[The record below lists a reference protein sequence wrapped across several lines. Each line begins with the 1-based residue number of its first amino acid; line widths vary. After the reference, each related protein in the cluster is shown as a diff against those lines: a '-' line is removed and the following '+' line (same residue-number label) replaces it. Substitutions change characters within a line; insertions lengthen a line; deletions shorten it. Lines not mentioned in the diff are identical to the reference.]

1 MFKKVFQIILVF
13 IFMLSFNCYVY
24 SFNPKPKMEWL
35 KLNGSTTGIT
45 IAPNDT
51 VKIKWHGISKDDKS
65 YLSYQLSVN
74 GKCLTNFSSTTEY
87 ERKFTSYDKKYNTIK
102 VIAKSYYGKT
112 DSIIRYVTIKNSLNS
127 KPKIEWVKLNGNVA
141 PSIEIHPHDTVK
153 IKWHATDEEDD
164 ELQYDVSINH
174 ETAICEE
181 STKKSRTYR
190 FEEAKTYTF
199 KIKCEDDG
207 GKTDTVTKKIK
218 VKPFPNDH
226 KPKMEWIKINGSTD
240 YNIKIPLNTPVKI
253 TWYGTDQEDSKLNYR
268 LFIDNE
274 PVFDDVWNDKKS
286 YKTEFDE
293 SKLFKIKVI
302 CQDSGGKT
310 DTITKSFKV
319 TNNKPKM
326 EWLKLNGENNSIT
339 VYANNPVKIKW
350 HATDAE
356 DSELKYK
363 ISFFQVMI
371 SEIPFEFKS
380 HDLGN
385 DTSYT
390 FNLDRYSD
398 SLTVYNV
405 KVKCTDSNNQSDTMS
420 RTLSIKNT
428 PENFKPK
435 ISWIKLN
442 NINVPKLTVNPNASV
457 NIKWDATDSEDQKLK
472 YQLFIDG
479 KLQLQLFANNSISDT
494 WSEKKNLKLT
504 FSEPKTYKVK
514 VICKDNGGKTDSMTR
529 KIKVEEIKNTKP
541 KMEWL
546 KLNGQN
552 KGITI
557 PANKSVD
564 VKWLGTDKEEDKLKY
579 KLSYSRYK
587 LDLIHLYQNKAFTP
601 TFSTS
606 KTLNVFKES
615 GAYVIKV
622 TCMDPKGESDSITR
636 TIIVLDSN
644 TKPKM
649 EWLKLNGSSK
659 DIKIYSNDEVKIQ
672 WYGKDKEDNQIKY
685 QLDVK
690 NFYKGPWTSSKNK
703 TLTFK
708 NPKTY
713 KVKVT
718 CKDSKGKTDSVT
730 GKIIVKKSN
739 VSKPGMASSGAAK
752 AGMSKGTASKR
763 KNTKPK
769 MKWLKLNGKNK
780 QITIKPRQSVKVK
793 WQGTDKEDSKLK
805 YKLSCS
811 RYKQDLSRLLK
822 THKFPPTEKTSKTLK
837 IFKKP
842 GMYVVKVK
850 CTDKGKKYDSM
861 TGKILVKK

>member
-13 IFMLSFNCYVY
+13 VFMLSFTHSAY
-24 SFNPKPKMEWL
+24 SFN
-35 KLNGSTTGIT
+35 
-45 IAPNDT
+45 
-51 VKIKWHGISKDDKS
+51 H
-65 YLSYQLSVN
+65 
-74 GKCLTNFSSTTEY
+74 
-87 ERKFTSYDKKYNTIK
+87 
-102 VIAKSYYGKT
+102 
-112 DSIIRYVTIKNSLNS
+112 

-141 PSIEIHPHDTVK
+141 PSINIYPNDTVK
-153 IKWHATDEEDD
+153 IKWYATDDGEDS
-164 ELQYDVSINH
+164 ELEYEFSMDNDNTLFI
-174 ETAICEE
+174 E
-181 STKKSRTYR
+181 STEKSRTYK
-190 FEEAKTYTF
+190 FEKVKTYNV
-199 KIKCEDDG
+199 KIKCTDPE
-207 GKTDTVTKKIK
+207 GKSDTVIKKIK
-218 VKPFPNDH
+218 VKARPNDN

-240 YNIKIPLNTPVKI
+240 NNIKISANTPVKI
-253 TWYGTDQEDSKLNYR
+253 TWYGTDEEDSKLGYLCDVNNYPKFTT
-268 LFIDNE
+268 LT
-274 PVFDDVWNDKKS
+274 DKRK
-286 YKTEFDE
+286 YENTFYIPDR
-293 SKLFKIKVI
+293 IKVKVT
-302 CQDSGGKT
+302 CQDSGGRT
-310 DTITKSFKV
+310 DTMTKFFKIT
-319 TNNKPKM
+319 NDKPKM
-326 EWLKLNGENNSIT
+326 EWVKLNGEDKGIT
-339 VYANNPVKIKW
+339 VFSDSPVKIKW
-350 HATDAE
+350 HATDTE
-356 DSELKYK
+356 DSSLKYK
-363 ISFFQVMI
+363 VTYTKLSTDDSYINLG
-371 SEIPFEFKS
+371 EFYE
-380 HDLGN
+380 GYG
-385 DTSYT
+385 TSYT
-390 FNLDRYSD
+390 FNPDRTND
-398 SLTVYNV
+398 SMTIRVI
-405 KVKCTDSNNQSDTMS
+405 KVKCTDNGGNTD
-420 RTLSIKNT
+420 SITRRLTIKIT
-428 PENFKPK
+428 PENFKPNM
-435 ISWIKLN
+435 SWIKLN
-442 NINVPKLTVNPNASV
+442 NINVPKLTVNPNDSV

-472 YQLFIDG
+472 YQLFIDNE
-479 KLQLQLFANNSISDT
+479 LQSKLFANNSISDT
-494 WSEKKNLKLT
+494 WSEKKSLNITL
-504 FSEPKTYKVK
+504 SEPKTYKVK
-514 VICKDNGGKTDSMTR
+514 VTCKDSGGKTDSMTK
-529 KIKVEEIKNTKP
+529 KIKVEEIQNTKP

-615 GAYVIKV
+615 GAYIIKV
-622 TCMDPKGESDSITR
+622 TCMDPKGENDSITR
-636 TIIVLDSN
+636 KIIVLDSN

-659 DIKIYSNDEVKIQ
+659 DIQISSNDKVKIE
-672 WYGKDKEDNQIKY
+672 WYGKDKEDSQIKY
-685 QLDVK
+685 QLDV
-690 NFYKGPWTSSKNK
+690 NGIYKGPWTSSKKK
-703 TLTFK
+703 TITFK

-811 RYKQDLSRLLK
+811 RYKQDSTRLIK
-822 THKFPPTEKTSKTLK
+822 TYNFPSTEKTGKTLK

-842 GMYVVKVK
+842 GMYVVKVT
-850 CTDKGKKYDSM
+850 CTDKGKKSDSM
-861 TGKILVKK
+861 TRKILVKK